1 MTGTPVP
8 HLRATVRDISGSNTM
23 IDDRYD
29 DDDVFGM
36 DEPETG
42 SQDAAQSG
50 TAIDLSVFDEEFE
63 NAPVEKKD
71 FETVPDGKYQVSV
84 ERAEITTANSGAPML
99 KWTLRIIAPNYIGR
113 KLWRYNLMA
122 SAENI
127 KWLKNDLYTCG
138 LKIKKASD
146 LAANLEKLLDIKIE
160 ISLRNSG
167 DFQNIYFNRLI
178 DGGAGASDGAP
189 DEIDHEMNRQAKSI
203 FS

>member
-1 MTGTPVP
+1 MTT
-8 HLRATVRDISGSNTM
+8 NF
-23 IDDRYD
+23 D

-42 SQDAAQSG
+42 AQSG
-50 TAIDLSVFDEEFE
+50 TAIDLSIFDEEFE

-113 KLWRYNLMA
+113 KLWRYNMLA

-138 LKIKKASD
+138 LRIKKASE

-178 DGGAGASDGAP
+178 EGGAGVDSGDGAP